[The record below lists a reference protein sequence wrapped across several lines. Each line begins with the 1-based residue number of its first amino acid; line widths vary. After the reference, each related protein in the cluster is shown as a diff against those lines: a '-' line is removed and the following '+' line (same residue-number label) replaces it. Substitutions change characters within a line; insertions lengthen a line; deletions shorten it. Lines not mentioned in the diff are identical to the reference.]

1 MASLKETFEITNKY
15 EEIEE
20 LNDYEIFKDKELLDA
35 LRSIIIEKLIDIPNK
50 NDRNIVNTIDVV
62 IENYNLSNDER
73 RYLINLIKNEL
84 TPYGPL
90 NQVINDDNV
99 TEIMVNGP
107 DKVYIEID
115 GHLYQDTGISFINNE
130 HILRTIKRMIEPLGK
145 TIDNNNP
152 MVDSRLSNGG
162 RINAIIEPL
171 STNGPVL
178 TIRKFQKGM
187 NNIDDLIRMGSL
199 TTEMAEFL
207 EASVKAK
214 LNILVCGGTGAG
226 KTTLLNILGNF
237 INPME
242 RIITIEDAQEINLSL
257 PHVINLETKS
267 LNYQKDGE
275 INIRDLVKNSLRMR
289 PDRIIV
295 GEVRGKEAFDMLQ
308 AMNTGH
314 EGSIT
319 TLHANSCKDAI
330 NRLEAMVIMGV
341 DIPVRAVREYI
352 SQAVDIIINIER
364 MNDGKR
370 KITSISEIEGIK
382 DDDIVISEI
391 FNYEVLGMFDDGSVD
406 GRFKK
411 KNKVP
416 KVLPKITS
424 KGITEVNKIFYK

>member
-267 LNYQKDGE
+267 SNYQKDGE